1 MNPGMPHCS
10 QVFLTTHYGL
20 WLQQLACLEALAP
33 YVPKRRARKL
43 RRKAMVALALC
54 TRDSSGK
61 HYLPRPARA
70 ANNLV
75 LEVRIP
81 VMDEL
86 IAAAFR
92 AAKKH
97 FFGHGSAHAK

>member
-1 MNPGMPHCS
+1 MKERIHQCS
-10 QVFLTTHYGL
+10 PVFVTKHYGL
-20 WLQQLACLEALAP
+20 WQQQLACLEALAP

-54 TRDSSGK
+54 IRDGSGQ
-61 HYLPRPARA
+61 HYLPRPARI
-70 ANNLV
+70 ANHLV
-75 LEVRIP
+75 VEVRIP

-97 FFGHGSAHAK
+97 FVGHGSAHAK

>member
-1 MNPGMPHCS
+1 MKERAPQCVP
-10 QVFLTTHYGL
+10 VVLTTHSGL
-20 WLQQLACLEALAP
+20 WDQQLACLEALAP

-54 TRDSSGK
+54 SCDGGGK
-61 HYLPRPARA
+61 HYLSRPAHIT
-70 ANNLV
+70 NHLV
-75 LEVRIP
+75 VEVRVP
-81 VMDEL
+81 AMDES

-97 FFGHGSAHAK
+97 FFGHGSALAK